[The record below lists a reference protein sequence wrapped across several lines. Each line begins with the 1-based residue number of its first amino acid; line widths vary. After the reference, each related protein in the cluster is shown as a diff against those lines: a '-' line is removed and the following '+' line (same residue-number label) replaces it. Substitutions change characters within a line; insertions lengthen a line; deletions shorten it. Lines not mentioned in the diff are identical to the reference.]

1 MSRPDD
7 SRRIE
12 QVYFGG
18 GPARKLESLMAQL
31 HGVTGTRR
39 GAMGGWTVS
48 PSREQLNSGL
58 TGHAEVVEV
67 DFDTN
72 STNLRHLLKA
82 FFSFHDATVDR
93 TEVRGGQ
100 HRSVVFC
107 RKAKQN
113 IVTRRAIDLLASNGL
128 EVSTRVKDAGIFWP
142 STPANAHYARSA
154 SRHLRVVREDELEDM
169 SLLEAAR
176 STLPTAA

>member
-113 IVTRRAIDLLASNGL
+113 IVTRRAIDLLADNGL
-128 EVSTRVKDAGIFWP
+128 EVSTLVKDAGIFWP
-142 STPANAHYARSA
+142 EATGNGHYAGSA
-154 SRHLRVVREDELEDM
+154 SRHLRAVQEERIEDM
-169 SLLEAAR
+169 TLLQAAKA
-176 STLPTAA
+176 TLPTAA

>member
-1 MSRPDD
+1 MSRGKTGP
-7 SRRIE
+7 RVE

-18 GPARKLESLMAQL
+18 GPARKLEPLMAQL
-31 HGVTGTRR
+31 HGVVGTRR

-48 PSREQLNSGL
+48 PSQEQLNSGL

-82 FFSFHDATVDR
+82 FFSCHDATVDR

-113 IVTRRAIDLLASNGL
+113 IVTRRAIDLLVGNGL
-128 EVSTRVKDAGIFWP
+128 EVSTLVKDAGIFWP
-142 STPANAHYARSA
+142 DGAANEHYARA
-154 SRHLRVVREDELEDM
+154 ARRHLHVVREDEIEDM
-169 SLLEAAR
+169 TLLQAAR